1 MSVELIKEYV
11 GAISPVLSSIVVVAG
26 FYSTKKMLKSEVD
39 VMLTK
44 FEASTETKARESASK
59 VVSDTQKELFATE
72 KNMEAHLKECEQHR
86 RTFENT
92 VGEILVAVTALSNDI
107 KEHSVALSM
116 YDSYKAF
123 TREIQHTIHH
133 SVKVLGNQDAMMATK
148 YLLGIYEH
156 IKSMTKYIEDNNI
169 TGCDK
174 LVFDAMTEQAIAD
187 SKLLALELGFDEDK
201 INEYYSRKNMA
212 VHQFKKEF
220 FEMVSSAQIVN
231 NVSRQYRTLTIRWV
245 EKLCNEFIRHFF
257 IER

>member
-1 MSVELIKEYV
+1 MSAEIIKGYVEALAPIISSFVVIV
-11 GAISPVLSSIVVVAG
+11 G
-26 FYSTKKMLKSEVD
+26 FFSTKKMLRNEVD

-44 FEASTETKARESASK
+44 FEASTENKAREASASTIANTHTA
-59 VVSDTQKELFATE
+59 VSTHIAECSKYRKEFDTK
-72 KNMEAHLKECEQHR
+72 
-86 RTFENT
+86 
-92 VGEILVAVTALSNDI
+92 VGEILVAVTALSVDI
-107 KEHSVALSM
+107 KEHSTMLSM

-133 SVKVLGNQDAMMATK
+133 SVKVLGNQDAIKATK

-156 IKSMTKYIEDNNI
+156 IKHMTKYIEDNNI
-169 TGCDK
+169 TGCDR

-187 SKLLALELGFDEDK
+187 SKLLALELGFDETR

-220 FEMVSSAQIVN
+220 FDMISSAQTVN

-257 IER
+257 IGR

>member
-11 GAISPVLSSIVVVAG
+11 GAISPILSSIVVVAG

-86 RTFENT
+86 RTFEYT

-133 SVKVLGNQDAMMATK
+133 SVKVLGNQDAIKATK

-156 IKSMTKYIEDNNI
+156 IKHMTKYIEDNNI
-169 TGCDK
+169 TGCDR
-174 LVFDAMTEQAIAD
+174 LVFDAMT
-187 SKLLALELGFDEDK
+187 
-201 INEYYSRKNMA
+201 
-212 VHQFKKEF
+212 
-220 FEMVSSAQIVN
+220 
-231 NVSRQYRTLTIRWV
+231 
-245 EKLCNEFIRHFF
+245 
-257 IER
+257 